1 MTLIASDRDEGYAD
15 DVRAAPDPVS
25 ATKKQPIPAAYIF
38 FIVEHFTNLPFA
50 SRQCLGAGAAVGHLV
65 NFP

>member
-1 MTLIASDRDEGYAD
+1 MGIDAPAASD
-15 DVRAAPDPVS
+15 PFS
-25 ATKKQPIPAAYIF
+25 ATKKQPRPAAYIF

-50 SRQCLGAGAAVGHLV
+50 SRQCLGAGAAAEHLV